1 MRDILFR
8 GKRVDDGQWVEGDL
22 VHRYDFSGNLEYEYE
37 NAHIKPIGKNEL
49 EVIPETVGQFTGLLD
64 KNGKKIFEGDILRHS
79 DKFESIIAKVIY
91 ERMGYRLIG
100 LKEPIYWNFHSE
112 FEIIGNIHDNSELL
126 CK

>member
-1 MRDILFR
+1 MREILFR
-8 GKRVDDGQWVEGDL
+8 GQRIYNRKWSDGYYVKRQGDHL
-22 VHRYDFSGNLEYEYE
+22 LFSFDRMG
-37 NAHIKPIGKNEL
+37 ITRK
-49 EVIPETVGQFTGLLD
+49 VIPETVGQFIGLLD

-112 FEIIGNIHDNSELL
+112 FEIIGNIHDNPELL